1 MMRFCQVYVLWVV
14 VSCRAVAV
22 CLVGWHNNSREL
34 SWFVITV
41 ENHFSSWPSSVWESL
56 MVCLQLKLPIR
67 L

>member
-22 CLVGWHNNSREL
+22 CLVGWG
-34 SWFVITV
+34 
-41 ENHFSSWPSSVWESL
+41 
-56 MVCLQLKLPIR
+56 PIIASCHG